1 MSAGRSFG
9 RCNVAEIISNQ
20 TGPEQA
26 ARSQSND
33 RPMVTGIFL
42 TFLALSYVAA
52 SVHARS
58 SPHGLV
64 SATGHPFWF
73 PLELFVI
80 AILPATFGVIFLYCE
95 KLPLSAATSRR
106 LRSLVLF
113 AAGLTM
119 AAWFASVVQ

>member
-9 RCNVAEIISNQ
+9 RCIVAEIISNQ
-20 TGPEQA
+20 IGPEQD
-26 ARSQSND
+26 ARNQRND

-42 TFLALSYVAA
+42 SLLALSYVAA

-64 SATGHPFWF
+64 GATGHAFWF
-73 PLELFVI
+73 PLELFAI
-80 AILPATFGVIFLYCE
+80 AILPATFGVIFLYWE

-119 AAWFASVVQ
+119 AGWFASVVQ

>member
-1 MSAGRSFG
+1 M
-9 RCNVAEIISNQ
+9 AEIISNQ
-20 TGPEQA
+20 IGSEQD
-26 ARSQSND
+26 ARSQRND

-42 TFLALSYVAA
+42 SLLALSYVAA

-64 SATGHPFWF
+64 GTASHPFWF

-80 AILPATFGVIFLYCE
+80 AILPSIFGVIFLYWE

-113 AAGLTM
+113 AAGLAM